1 MKQSRLELREN
12 YDKACYAYLMAFCEK
27 HGFDYA
33 DAAQSWVGGDVG
45 GITLCADYYVSMSD
59 ILTDIDLDAP
69 EDEYVKY
76 YDYCLRVRSIADGEL
91 KTPNYQNWLR
101 GCPRIDEEQIAR
113 LEELQQDVRC
123 AEMNLKVEIDRLN
136 GLKPQSHAEDNV

>member
-12 YDKACYAYLMAFCEK
+12 YDRVCNAYLMAFCEK

-76 YDYCLRVRSIADGEL
+76 YDYCLRVHSIANGEL
-91 KTPNYQNWLR
+91 KTPNYASWLR
-101 GCPRIDEEQIAR
+101 GCPRMDEEQIKR
-113 LEELQQDVRC
+113 LEELQQDIRS
-123 AEMNLKVEIDRLN
+123 AEANLKVEIGKLN
-136 GLKPQSHAEDNV
+136 QF

>member
-12 YDKACYAYLMAFCEK
+12 YDRVCNAYLMAFCEK

-33 DAAQSWVGGDVG
+33 DAARSWVGGDVG

-69 EDEYVKY
+69 EEEYVKY
-76 YDYCLRVRSIADGEL
+76 YDYCLRVGSIAGGEL
-91 KTPNYQNWLR
+91 KTPNYDSWLR
-101 GCPRIDEEQIAR
+101 GCPRMDEEQIAR
-113 LEELQQDVRC
+113 LEELQRDIRD
-123 AEMNLKVEIDRLN
+123 AELRLRVEVERLNNLKQE
-136 GLKPQSHAEDNV
+136 

>member
-123 AEMNLKVEIDRLN
+123 AEMNLKVEIDRVN
-136 GLKPQSHAEDNV
+136 NLKQE

>member
-1 MKQSRLELREN
+1 MKLTREELRLN
-12 YDKACYAYLMAFCEK
+12 YNEACNAYLMAFCEK

-33 DAAQSWVGGDVG
+33 DAARSWVGGDVG

-101 GCPRIDEEQIAR
+101 GCPRMDEEQIKR
-113 LEELQQDVRC
+113 LEELQQDIRS
-123 AEMNLKVEIDRLN
+123 AETVLKAEINKMNEF
-136 GLKPQSHAEDNV
+136 

>member
-1 MKQSRLELREN
+1 MKLTREELRLN
-12 YDKACYAYLMAFCEK
+12 YNEACNAYLMAFCEK

-101 GCPRIDEEQIAR
+101 GCPRMDEEQIKR
-113 LEELQQDVRC
+113 LEELQQDIRS
-123 AEMNLKVEIDRLN
+123 AETVLKAEINKMNEF
-136 GLKPQSHAEDNV
+136 